1 MIVYLSVSCYR
12 AATVNFTWDT
22 NDVMWF
28 EHACQCLKGTVFL
41 NGLTWSSSAEMADY
55 QTQYQPL
62 ASCEE
67 DTDENDV
74 PIHESA
80 NLMMHV
86 VPESSMYLF

>member
-1 MIVYLSVSCYR
+1 MQNTTD
-12 AATVNFTWDT
+12 TVNFTWDT
-22 NDVMWF
+22 TDVMWCD
-28 EHACQCLKGTVFL
+28 HTYQCLKETVFL
-41 NGLTWSSSAEMADY
+41 NGLTWSFLAEMADY

-62 ASCEE
+62 GSCEE

-86 VPESSMYLF
+86 VPESSMCLL